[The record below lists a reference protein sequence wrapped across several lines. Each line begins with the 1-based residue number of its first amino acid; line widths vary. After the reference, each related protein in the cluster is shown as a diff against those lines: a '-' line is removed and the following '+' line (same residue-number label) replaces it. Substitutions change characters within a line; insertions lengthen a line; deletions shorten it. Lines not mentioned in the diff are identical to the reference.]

1 MEPYEL
7 VGDWVCLNVA
17 LKVDVVPCAHWVLHN
32 TVYNTRIIIFVIYF
46 TSIIISNPPPGSDTE
61 RETNTLLFAAS

>member
-17 LKVDVVPCAHWVLHN
+17 LKVDVVPCAQV
-32 TVYNTRIIIFVIYF
+32 VVV
-46 TSIIISNPPPGSDTE
+46 IISTLGIAQSILGSTQHCVQHTH
-61 RETNTLLFAAS
+61 RL

>member
-17 LKVDVVPCAHWVLHN
+17 LKVDVVPCAQV
-32 TVYNTRIIIFVIYF
+32 VVVIICTLGIAQS
-46 TSIIISNPPPGSDTE
+46 TLGSTQHCAQHTH
-61 RETNTLLFAAS
+61 RL

>member
-17 LKVDVVPCAHWVLHN
+17 LKVDVVPCAQV
-32 TVYNTRIIIFVIYF
+32 VVVIICTLGIAQSTLGIAQS
-46 TSIIISNPPPGSDTE
+46 TLSIAQSTLGSAQHCVQHTH
-61 RETNTLLFAAS
+61 RL